1 MGSEGT
7 YAEVSAAMA
16 SMNLKYRS
24 VKFMCEDKEIQD
36 VDIVRA
42 LTVQCDVDD
51 IDRVHPMPGNYWV
64 VSFSTSDLAE
74 ETQNGFIL
82 KEKNLPDPDG

>member
-7 YAEVSAAMA
+7 YAKVSAAMA

-42 LTVQCDVDD
+42 
-51 IDRVHPMPGNYWV
+51 
-64 VSFSTSDLAE
+64 
-74 ETQNGFIL
+74 
-82 KEKNLPDPDG
+82 

>member
-1 MGSEGT
+1 
-7 YAEVSAAMA
+7 MA

-42 LTVQCDVDD
+42 LMVQCDVDD
-51 IDRVHPMPGNYWV
+51 IDRVHPMSGNYWM

-74 ETQNGFIL
+74 EAQNGFIL